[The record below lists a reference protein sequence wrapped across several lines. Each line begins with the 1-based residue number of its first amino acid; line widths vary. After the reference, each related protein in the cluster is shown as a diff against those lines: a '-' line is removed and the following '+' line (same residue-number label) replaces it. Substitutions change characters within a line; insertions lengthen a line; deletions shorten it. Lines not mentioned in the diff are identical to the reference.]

1 MADINIEGLGKITIP
16 DNMMWASEETQKRI
30 EKLLGG
36 KGAGSQGGI
45 FGQTAKS
52 SADVTKNLNVM
63 GSSIT
68 KIAPG
73 IRALE
78 VGFNT
83 LGSAISGAAGL
94 VAGVFES
101 TGRFSDLNPVV
112 DLATQKFT
120 GLVGSVPIVGGF
132 LSGLAEASAEIL
144 KLRLGLMDLQAD
156 TFETLALSGAK
167 LDMNFQELIGDII
180 DSNIP
185 LNQFNEIVRENT
197 EGILAFGGNTQRA
210 FNRFNQNITE
220 LTDLDSPIGLGLR
233 TLGLGATEIADYF
246 AEFIQNNRF
255 SSRVLSLQNLELQ
268 KILAERIRDE
278 RIITEITGIRADEQ
292 RQAQNQLAT
301 EGAFLAAIQDF
312 PAEVQVALKQY
323 IANLEKVDPNAAR
336 LAKEQVAFNT
346 IASDESARF
355 AGLIPDVANNISG
368 SVDSIIA
375 GNTDVAGEILSFSL
389 ATKEFATSVAA
400 ADLAVLGLVSGGQ
413 EIGNTVEQI
422 FLFGKRIESQERM
435 LAEIEGNLGQS
446 FGSLTEGVDA
456 IELAYQSQID
466 AIAKNVK
473 DTEGLSPEDQLKAF
487 RDRVADAT
495 GITDEQTLNL
505 IAARAGFEELV
516 STFQSDTFNTLMGN
530 FEGLSTV
537 IKELTENMNK
547 LLDSIPTEEYSE
559 TPEPQPGD
567 PDFQPPKI
575 QAGELGGPIPPNT
588 LSVVG
593 EAGAE
598 LIKMGSSGGEVI
610 NNATTEKIMGAA
622 NAVVNNIGN
631 DGNGTLKEISNL
643 MAQSNQIQSNIL
655 KETRRSKGFEY

>member
-1 MADINIEGLGKITIP
+1 
-16 DNMMWASEETQKRI
+16 
-30 EKLLGG
+30 
-36 KGAGSQGGI
+36 
-45 FGQTAKS
+45 
-52 SADVTKNLNVM
+52 
-63 GSSIT
+63 
-68 KIAPG
+68 
-73 IRALE
+73 
-78 VGFNT
+78 
-83 LGSAISGAAGL
+83 
-94 VAGVFES
+94 
-101 TGRFSDLNPVV
+101 
-112 DLATQKFT
+112 
-120 GLVGSVPIVGGF
+120 
-132 LSGLAEASAEIL
+132 
-144 KLRLGLMDLQAD
+144 
-156 TFETLALSGAK
+156 
-167 LDMNFQELIGDII
+167 
-180 DSNIP
+180 
-185 LNQFNEIVRENT
+185 
-197 EGILAFGGNTQRA
+197 
-210 FNRFNQNITE
+210 
-220 LTDLDSPIGLGLR
+220 LR

-323 IANLEKVDPNAAR
+323 IANLEKVDPDAAR

-389 ATKEFATSVAA
+389 ATKKFATSAAA

-422 FLFGKRIESQERM
+422 FLFGKRIESQEKS
-435 LAEIEGNLGQS
+435 LAEIEGKLGQS

-516 STFQSDTFNTLMGN
+516 STFQSDTFNTLMKN
-530 FEGLSTV
+530 FNGLSTV
-537 IKELTENMNK
+537 INELTDNMNK
-547 LLDSIPTEEYSE
+547 
-559 TPEPQPGD
+559 
-567 PDFQPPKI
+567 
-575 QAGELGGPIPPNT
+575 
-588 LSVVG
+588 
-593 EAGAE
+593 
-598 LIKMGSSGGEVI
+598 
-610 NNATTEKIMGAA
+610 
-622 NAVVNNIGN
+622 
-631 DGNGTLKEISNL
+631 
-643 MAQSNQIQSNIL
+643 
-655 KETRRSKGFEY
+655 